1 MRVDGAGSRLRV
13 WLDAPN
19 IFVSYERDG
28 IVIAMLQL
36 RREAMDALVKR
47 AIETWD
53 DLIATGEP
61 ERVAVISEFL
71 DMVKV
76 VLAGGDGQIMPL
88 TKDDAS
94 IFADIF
100 GAPS

>member
-1 MRVDGAGSRLRV
+1 MSGSRLLV
-13 WLDAPN
+13 WGDEPH
-19 IFVSYERDG
+19 IHVSYERDG
-28 IVIAMLQL
+28 IVIAVLQL
-36 RREAMDALVKR
+36 RREAMNALVKR
-47 AIETWD
+47 ATETWD
-53 DLIATGEP
+53 DLAANGDP
-61 ERVAVISEFL
+61 ERVAIISEFI
-71 DMVKV
+71 DMAKV

>member
-1 MRVDGAGSRLRV
+1 
-13 WLDAPN
+13 
-19 IFVSYERDG
+19 
-28 IVIAMLQL
+28 MLQL
-36 RREAMDALVKR
+36 RREAANALVKR
-47 AIETWD
+47 ATETWD
-53 DLIATGEP
+53 DLVASGDP

-94 IFADIF
+94 IFTSIF
-100 GAPS
+100 GALS